1 MKEFLQNPEAKKKI
15 AIGLAAVLVLGAGYS
30 LYRNVTNRPVT
41 EKIVPLVRT
50 ITVGE
55 TLTDSANTYPGE
67 VRGRYESQLAFQVAG
82 KIISRQVNVGDRVL
96 AGQVLMSL
104 DPKDVNQNVE
114 AADAQLS
121 SAIANQKLAA
131 DNAARY
137 NALYAQGAVSEA
149 TRDQYNTQLD
159 AANASL
165 RQAQAQ
171 VNSSNNQLSYT
182 QLVSDADGVVA
193 AINGEVGQVAGA
205 GNPMVTVVR
214 SGEREVQI
222 NVPENAQLSIGQKAV
237 VSFWALP
244 NIKVDGSIRE
254 IAPMADP
261 VTRTYKVCV
270 SVPDIP
276 AEAKLGMTAKVSFVD
291 KEDTQKS
298 AAGFTIPAAA
308 LYQVNNK
315 LQVWVVRN
323 NHAHLVD
330 VTINGYVGNNV
341 NVSGLAKGD
350 VIITAGLSKLTPDQE
365 VRLAEGG
372 EV

>member
-1 MKEFLQNPEAKKKI
+1 
-15 AIGLAAVLVLGAGYS
+15 
-30 LYRNVTNRPVT
+30 
-41 EKIVPLVRT
+41 
-50 ITVGE
+50 
-55 TLTDSANTYPGE
+55 
-67 VRGRYESQLAFQVAG
+67 
-82 KIISRQVNVGDRVL
+82 
-96 AGQVLMSL
+96 MSL

-131 DNAARY
+131 DNADRY

-244 NIKVDGSIRE
+244 NINVDGSIRE

-276 AEAKLGMTAKVSFVD
+276 AEAKLGMTAKVSFAD
-291 KEDTQKS
+291 KEDTPKS

-315 LQVWVVRN
+315 PQVWVVRN
-323 NHAHLVD
+323 NHAQLVD
-330 VTINGYVGNNV
+330 ITINGYVGNNV